1 MPGWN
6 DYGSAEVRAL
16 RGISQRSEKP
26 NRDLEKNVQNL
37 NQSVRYM
44 GQMMTIMQNGIDEAN
59 MDILQQIQSAIEDIL
74 IIFGLA
80 GGDTLSFD
88 WGDLDVVLKNLK
100 QIFRLDLFNV
110 PFADLD
116 FFAIGDSIWNLL
128 FGWISIDANFD
139 DLLLAFQGKYEGG
152 NPVLNAIEGIVGTF
166 GAVFTGGGLF
176 NLGQLTGGPV
186 NLISF
191 DGQFDIPETVKIG
204 EGWYHDAVFGRT
216 NPGSA
221 RFNAAESIG
230 GVLSPPTPAR
240 VEPGKKYTPS
250 AWAKWD
256 GVLTTGTIS
265 VDVKWYRSDRT
276 EIATETAGTL
286 QIAGAGDWKEIS
298 SELTA
303 PSGAYWAATF
313 INVGGDVPE
322 GNVWWDDVALYSKAQ
337 SLPQLFIE
345 NLPQDLQNLFGWI
358 ENLVDQLLGVFGLG
372 GTGSLLDKI
381 FDLTDE
387 FNGWFGDSQILQGGF
402 DDLVGNLLNNPAAV
416 IGSIPQ
422 NLVSGLQSALSG
434 VNGYI
439 QDLVN
444 AILRAIR
451 KVPVVGGTIADIISE
466 VGGLNDRAD
475 DAKATA
481 NQAQLDA
488 SAALANVAALQA
500 AAVATQAWVSNLN
513 DVVTVPR
520 ALLIPLPIDLAD
532 GGDGDGSYSGV
543 HAHGSVLPFYKPLAN
558 SSFGNSTGSVYFTP
572 IVSDRN
578 GTAKKLRFITGPDS
592 FAFKIDEYWLALYSF
607 DTATK
612 NLSQIW
618 ASSNLKDAIG
628 SDRSEVELTIPDVPL
643 VPSSIVFVGH
653 MQRQP
658 SLGGSTRNVAAVPQ
672 GGITR
677 PASVLLRASC
687 YQLTRQTAMPT
698 SVNLDSLTFDNNYIP
713 WYALSVDS

>member
-1 MPGWN
+1 MATGFGDWSTSTKAHGVFKQIAQGEVERLRPAPRLAEVSSINQDDRSLMVKFVGETNEVKVPYTSVAPANVGQWVRIGGTTH
-6 DYGSAEVRAL
+6 DRYVEDVIGTTDTEARLESAEGHVNTLMTSILGDEWSEIDAGDPGQFL
-16 RGISQRSEKP
+16 DQIIGFFEGLGGGGGGI
-26 NRDLEKNVQNL
+26 LE
-37 NQSVRYM
+37 
-44 GQMMTIMQNGIDEAN
+44 A
-59 MDILQQIQSAIEDIL
+59 
-74 IIFGLA
+74 IFG
-80 GGDTLSFD
+80 
-88 WGDLDVVLKNLK
+88 
-100 QIFRLDLFNV
+100 
-110 PFADLD
+110 
-116 FFAIGDSIWNLL
+116 
-128 FGWISIDANFD
+128 
-139 DLLLAFQGKYEGG
+139 
-152 NPVLNAIEGIVGTF
+152 
-166 GAVFTGGGLF
+166 GGGLF
-176 NLGQLTGGPV
+176 NLGQLTSGEI
-186 NLISF
+186 NLISYE
-191 DGQFDIPETVKIG
+191 GQFDTEGTVKIG
-204 EGWYHDAVFGRT
+204 EGWSWDGGVGR
-216 NPGSA
+216 NGNGSA
-221 RFNAAESIG
+221 RFNGTEAVG
-230 GVLSPPTPAR
+230 GVLTPPTPAR
-240 VEPGKKYTPS
+240 VEPGKTYKSS
-250 AWAKWD
+250 AWVKWQD
-256 GVLTTGTIS
+256 LLSVGT
-265 VDVKWYRSDRT
+265 VGLEVKWYDYTKT
-276 EIATETAGTL
+276 EISTVPAGTL
-286 QIAGAGDWKEIS
+286 QVGGTGDWASVNES
-298 SELTA
+298 VTA
-303 PSGAYWAATF
+303 PTGAYWAALF
-313 INVGGDVPE
+313 LRVNGDVN
-322 GNVWWDDVALYSKAQ
+322 GGFVWFDDIGLYANQ
-337 SLPQLFIE
+337 VSLPQLFIA
-345 NLPQDLQNLFGWI
+345 NLPQDLQNLFGWL
-358 ENLVDQLLGVFGLG
+358 ESLVDQLLGVFGLDG
-372 GTGSLLDKI
+372 IGTIFDKI
-381 FDLTDE
+381 FDLSDE
-387 FNGWFGDSQILQGGF
+387 FDSWFGDSQILQGGF

-422 NLVSGLQSALSG
+422 SLVSGLQSALSG

-488 SAALANVAALQA
+488 SFALANVAELKA

-520 ALLIPLPIDLAD
+520 ALLIPAVYDNSHD
-532 GGDGDGSYSGV
+532 
-543 HAHGSVLPFYKPLAN
+543 HGSGTYSANTTSGTVSGSSSSTSISGSLPFYKPVAN
-558 SSFGNSTGSVYFTP
+558 NSFGNSTGSVYFTP

-618 ASSNLKDAIG
+618 ASSNLKDSIG
-628 SDRSEVELTIPDVPL
+628 TARAEVELTIPDVPL

-687 YQLTRQTAMPT
+687 YQLASQTAMPT
-698 SVNLDSLTFDNNYIP
+698 SVNLDSLTFNNNYIP

>member
-1 MPGWN
+1 M
-6 DYGSAEVRAL
+6 S
-16 RGISQRSEKP
+16 
-26 NRDLEKNVQNL
+26 
-37 NQSVRYM
+37 
-44 GQMMTIMQNGIDEAN
+44 
-59 MDILQQIQSAIEDIL
+59 
-74 IIFGLA
+74 
-80 GGDTLSFD
+80 
-88 WGDLDVVLKNLK
+88 
-100 QIFRLDLFNV
+100 
-110 PFADLD
+110 
-116 FFAIGDSIWNLL
+116 
-128 FGWISIDANFD
+128 
-139 DLLLAFQGKYEGG
+139 
-152 NPVLNAIEGIVGTF
+152 
-166 GAVFTGGGLF
+166 
-176 NLGQLTGGPV
+176 
-186 NLISF
+186 
-191 DGQFDIPETVKIG
+191 
-204 EGWYHDAVFGRT
+204 
-216 NPGSA
+216 
-221 RFNAAESIG
+221 
-230 GVLSPPTPAR
+230 
-240 VEPGKKYTPS
+240 
-250 AWAKWD
+250 
-256 GVLTTGTIS
+256 
-265 VDVKWYRSDRT
+265 
-276 EIATETAGTL
+276 
-286 QIAGAGDWKEIS
+286 
-298 SELTA
+298 
-303 PSGAYWAATF
+303 
-313 INVGGDVPE
+313 
-322 GNVWWDDVALYSKAQ
+322 
-337 SLPQLFIE
+337 
-345 NLPQDLQNLFGWI
+345 
-358 ENLVDQLLGVFGLG
+358 
-372 GTGSLLDKI
+372 
-381 FDLTDE
+381 DE

-422 NLVSGLQSALSG
+422 SLVSGLQSALSG

-488 SAALANVAALQA
+488 SFALANVAELKA

-520 ALLIPLPIDLAD
+520 ALLIPAVYDNSHD
-532 GGDGDGSYSGV
+532 
-543 HAHGSVLPFYKPLAN
+543 HGSGTYSANTTSGTVSGSSSSTSISGSLPFYKPVAN
-558 SSFGNSTGSVYFTP
+558 NSLGNSTGSVYFTP

-618 ASSNLKDAIG
+618 ASSNLKDSIG
-628 SDRSEVELTIPDVPL
+628 TARAEVELTIPDVPL

-687 YQLTRQTAMPT
+687 YQLASQTAMPT
-698 SVNLDSLTFDNNYIP
+698 SVNLDSLTFNNNYIP